1 MTREYEPETREEE
14 IAKLNDDHVAELRNA
29 IRQREA
35 LWREL
40 DTLYRKHI
48 RHADKG
54 RTGCGTS
61 RITRSRMLL
70 GLTREENPLKPVV
83 DGTRNF
89 GDWHDDG
96 GIS

>member
-1 MTREYEPETREEE
+1 MIFKNGWST
-14 IAKLNDDHVAELRNA
+14 NRN
-29 IRQREA
+29 IIEFSQ
-35 LWREL
+35 EL
-40 DTLYRKHI
+40 DW
-48 RHADKG
+48 
-54 RTGCGTS
+54 RTGFGTS
-61 RITRSRMLL
+61 RITSLRMLL